1 MWPEAVIAS
10 VDPDFYP
17 IMPDHTRY
25 NRKPIP
31 RSILIFGAS
40 GTIGGPLARILQR
53 EAPHIRLRLASSR
66 EEGCEA
72 LRRDFP
78 GVEVVQADYYDL
90 PTLEVAVQGMEG
102 MFVNTSL
109 PKDEQTAMT
118 NLIAAVKQA
127 NCAVHIIRAGLG
139 MQPEAN
145 EHRLSPEMRAFVSG
159 DRIAK
164 RLLDESGLPVT
175 YFNFGASFT
184 ENLLTMKA
192 GLIRERKLIWHN
204 RKVPHMDKRDIALA
218 AARILLSDNHRH
230 IGQFHTLNNGQDLL
244 NYAQIAELMTQVWG
258 EKITYEGSKEAVINE
273 YIDSYGPIFPKL
285 WDFFEMEQD
294 NEEVWALNDFMERT
308 IGRKPISLREWL
320 MENRREM
327 LGLDAAPTPA
337 VAAAPVEAP
346 APVATA
352 AAPGDEVWDC
362 TIATPV
368 GKVPYELVVHR
379 ATDGTW
385 TGKMTDLK
393 SGADM
398 PVREGR
404 IDGNVLTWG
413 SELTKPFKMKLKIEV
428 QIQGNELSGHASAG
442 ILGKNAMVGTRRA

>member
-1 MWPEAVIAS
+1 MS
-10 VDPDFYP
+10 VP
-17 IMPDHTRY
+17 Y

-31 RSILIFGAS
+31 RSILIFGAT
-40 GTIGGPLARILQR
+40 GTIGGPLARFLQR

-66 EEGCEA
+66 EDGCAA

-102 MFVNTSL
+102 MFVNTTL
-109 PKDEQTAMT
+109 PKDEQSAMS
-118 NLIAAVKQA
+118 NLITAVKKA

-145 EHRLSPEMRAFVSG
+145 EHRVPEGMREFIGG

-204 RKVPHMDKRDIALA
+204 RKVPHMDKRDIAEVA
-218 AARILLSDNHRH
+218 GRILLSDNHRH
-230 IGQFHTLNNGQDLL
+230 IGQFHTLNNGQDLM
-244 NYAQIAELMTQVWG
+244 NYAQIADLMTQVWG
-258 EKITYEGSKEAVINE
+258 EKITFEGGKEAVINE
-273 YIDSYGPIFPKL
+273 YMASYGPIFPKL
-285 WDFFEMEQD
+285 WDFFEFEQD

-308 IGRKPISLREWL
+308 LGRKPISMREWL
-320 MENRREM
+320 RENRREL
-327 LGLDAAPTPA
+327 LGLDEATAATTPAEVVSQPPAPATAMAPTPT
-337 VAAAPVEAP
+337 P
-346 APVATA
+346 ATTA
-352 AAPGDEVWDC
+352 AAPDDEIWDC
-362 TIATPV
+362 IIATPV
-368 GKVPYELVVHR
+368 GKVPYELVVR
-379 ATDGTW
+379 RSGDGTW
-385 TGKMTDLK
+385 TGTMKDLK
-393 SGADM
+393 SGADL
-398 PVREGR
+398 PVR
-404 IDGNVLTWG
+404 DGKFHGSTLSWG

-428 QIQGNELSGHASAG
+428 QVQGNELAGHASAG
-442 ILGKNAMVGTRRA
+442 MMGKSAMQGTRRGA

>member
-1 MWPEAVIAS
+1 MS
-10 VDPDFYP
+10 VP
-17 IMPDHTRY
+17 Y

-40 GTIGGPLARILQR
+40 GTLGGPLARFLQR
-53 EAPHIRLRLASSR
+53 EAPQIRLRLASSR

-78 GVEVVQADYYDL
+78 GVDVVQADYYDL

-102 MFVNTSL
+102 LFVNTTL
-109 PKDEQTAMT
+109 PKDEQTAMS
-118 NLIAAVKQA
+118 NLIAAVKKA
-127 NCAVHIIRAGLG
+127 HCAVHIIRAGLG

-145 EHRLSPEMRAFVSG
+145 EHRVPEDMRDFIAG

-204 RKVPHMDKRDIALA
+204 RKVPHMDKRDIAEA
-218 AARILLSDNHRH
+218 AGRILLSDNHRH

-244 NYAQIAELMTQVWG
+244 NYAQIADLMTQVWG
-258 EKITYEGSKEAVINE
+258 EKITFEGSKEAVISE
-273 YIDSYGPIFPKL
+273 YMDSYGTIFPKL
-285 WDFFEMEQD
+285 WDFFQMEQD

-308 IGRKPISLREWL
+308 LGRKPISLREWL
-320 MENRREM
+320 RENKREL
-327 LGLDAAPTPA
+327 LGLDASQAATAPAATTAPTATAPVPGA
-337 VAAAPVEAP
+337 APAAA
-346 APVATA
+346 A
-352 AAPGDEVWDC
+352 ASSDEVWDC
-362 TIATPV
+362 VIATPI
-368 GKVPYELVVHR
+368 GKVPYELVVRR
-379 ATDGTW
+379 AGGGTW
-385 TGKMTDLK
+385 TGTMKDLK
-393 SGADM
+393 SGADL
-398 PVREGR
+398 PVR
-404 IDGNVLTWG
+404 DGKINGSTMTWG

-428 QIQGNELSGHASAG
+428 QVQGKELSGQASAG
-442 ILGKNAMVGTRRA
+442 MMGKSAMQGTLRGA

>member
-1 MWPEAVIAS
+1 MS
-10 VDPDFYP
+10 VP
-17 IMPDHTRY
+17 Y

-40 GTIGGPLARILQR
+40 GTLGGPLARFLQR
-53 EAPHIRLRLASSR
+53 EAPQVRLRLASSR

-78 GVEVVQADYYDL
+78 GVDVVQADYYDL

-102 MFVNTSL
+102 LFVNTTL
-109 PKDEQTAMT
+109 PKDEQTAMS
-118 NLIAAVKQA
+118 NLIAAVKKA

-145 EHRLSPEMRAFVSG
+145 EHRVPEDMRDFIAG

-204 RKVPHMDKRDIALA
+204 RKVPHMDKRDIAEA
-218 AARILLSDNHRH
+218 AGRILLSDNHRH

-244 NYAQIAELMTQVWG
+244 NYAQIADLMTQVWG
-258 EKITYEGSKEAVINE
+258 EKISFEGSKEAVISE
-273 YIDSYGPIFPKL
+273 YMDSYGPIFPKL
-285 WDFFEMEQD
+285 WDFFQMEQD

-308 IGRKPISLREWL
+308 LGRKPISLREWL
-320 MENRREM
+320 MENKREL
-327 LGLDAAPTPA
+327 LGLD
-337 VAAAPVEAP
+337 EAP
-346 APVATA
+346 AVVTESAACTAPAATA
-352 AAPGDEVWDC
+352 PVPQAVPAAAAASSDEVWDC
-362 TIATPV
+362 VIATPI
-368 GKVPYELVVHR
+368 GKVPYELVVRR
-379 ATDGTW
+379 AGGGTW
-385 TGKMTDLK
+385 TGTMKDLK
-393 SGADM
+393 SGADL
-398 PVREGR
+398 PVR
-404 IDGNVLTWG
+404 DGKINGSTMTWG
-413 SELTKPFKMKLKIEV
+413 SELSKPFKMKLKIEV
-428 QIQGNELSGHASAG
+428 QVQGKELSGQASAG
-442 ILGKNAMVGTRRA
+442 MMGKSAMQGTLRGA

>member
-1 MWPEAVIAS
+1 MS
-10 VDPDFYP
+10 VP
-17 IMPDHTRY
+17 Y

-40 GTIGGPLARILQR
+40 GTLGGPLARFLQR
-53 EAPHIRLRLASSR
+53 EAPQVRLRLASSR

-78 GVEVVQADYYDL
+78 GVDVVQADYYDL

-102 MFVNTSL
+102 LFVNTTL
-109 PKDEQTAMT
+109 PKDEQTAMS
-118 NLIAAVKQA
+118 NLIAAVKKA

-145 EHRLSPEMRAFVSG
+145 EHRVPEDMRDFIAG

-204 RKVPHMDKRDIALA
+204 RKVPHMDKRDIAEA
-218 AARILLSDNHRH
+218 AGRILLSDNHRH

-244 NYAQIAELMTQVWG
+244 NYAQIADLMTQVWG
-258 EKITYEGSKEAVINE
+258 EKITFEGSKEVVINE
-273 YIDSYGPIFPKL
+273 YMDSYGPIFPKL
-285 WDFFEMEQD
+285 WDFFQMEQD

-308 IGRKPISLREWL
+308 LGRKPISLREWL
-320 MENRREM
+320 MENKREL
-327 LGLDAAPTPA
+327 LGLDASQ
-337 VAAAPVEAP
+337 AA
-346 APVATA
+346 ATA
-352 AAPGDEVWDC
+352 AAASTAPATTAPVPQAAPAAAAASSDEVWDC
-362 TIATPV
+362 VIATPI
-368 GKVPYELVVHR
+368 GKVPYELVVRR
-379 ATDGTW
+379 AGGGTW
-385 TGKMTDLK
+385 TGTMKDLK
-393 SGADM
+393 SGADL
-398 PVREGR
+398 PVR
-404 IDGNVLTWG
+404 DGKINGSTMTWG
-413 SELTKPFKMKLKIEV
+413 SELSKPFKMKLKIEV
-428 QIQGNELSGHASAG
+428 QVQGKELSGQASAG
-442 ILGKNAMVGTRRA
+442 MMGKSAMQGTLRGA

>member
-1 MWPEAVIAS
+1 MS
-10 VDPDFYP
+10 VP
-17 IMPDHTRY
+17 Y

-40 GTIGGPLARILQR
+40 GTLGGPLARFLQR
-53 EAPHIRLRLASSR
+53 EAPQVRLRLASSR

-78 GVEVVQADYYDL
+78 GVDVVQADYYDL

-102 MFVNTSL
+102 LFVNTTL
-109 PKDEQTAMT
+109 PKDEQTAMS
-118 NLIAAVKQA
+118 NLITAVKKA

-145 EHRLSPEMRAFVSG
+145 EHRVPEDMRDFIAG

-204 RKVPHMDKRDIALA
+204 RKVPHMDKRDIAEA
-218 AARILLSDNHRH
+218 AGRILLSDNHRH

-244 NYAQIAELMTQVWG
+244 NYAQIADLMTQVWG
-258 EKITYEGSKEAVINE
+258 EKITFEGSKEVVINE
-273 YIDSYGPIFPKL
+273 YMDSYGPIFPKL
-285 WDFFEMEQD
+285 WDFFQMEQD

-308 IGRKPISLREWL
+308 LGRKPISLREWL
-320 MENRREM
+320 MENKREL
-327 LGLDAAPTPA
+327 LGLDASQ
-337 VAAAPVEAP
+337 AA
-346 APVATA
+346 ATA
-352 AAPGDEVWDC
+352 AAASTAPATTAPVPQAAPAAAAASSDEVWDC
-362 TIATPV
+362 VIATPI
-368 GKVPYELVVHR
+368 GKVPYELVVRR
-379 ATDGTW
+379 AGGGTW
-385 TGKMTDLK
+385 TGTMKDLK
-393 SGADM
+393 SGADL
-398 PVREGR
+398 PVR
-404 IDGNVLTWG
+404 DGKINGSTMTWG
-413 SELTKPFKMKLKIEV
+413 SELSKPFKMKLKIEV
-428 QIQGNELSGHASAG
+428 QVQGKELSGQASAG
-442 ILGKNAMVGTRRA
+442 MMGKSAMQGTLRGA

>member
-1 MWPEAVIAS
+1 MS
-10 VDPDFYP
+10 VP
-17 IMPDHTRY
+17 Y

-40 GTIGGPLARILQR
+40 GTLGGPLARFLQR
-53 EAPHIRLRLASSR
+53 EAPQVRLRLASSR
-66 EEGCEA
+66 DEGCEA

-78 GVEVVQADYYDL
+78 GVDVVQADYYDL

-102 MFVNTSL
+102 LFVNTTL
-109 PKDEQTAMT
+109 PKDEQTAMS
-118 NLIAAVKQA
+118 NLIAAVKKA

-145 EHRLSPEMRAFVSG
+145 EHRVPEDMREFISG

-204 RKVPHMDKRDIALA
+204 RKVPHMDKRDIAEA

-244 NYAQIAELMTQVWG
+244 NYAQIADLMTQVWG
-258 EKITYEGSKEAVINE
+258 EKISFEGSKEAVINE
-273 YIDSYGPIFPKL
+273 YMDAYGPIFPKL
-285 WDFFEMEQD
+285 WDFFQMEQD

-308 IGRKPISLREWL
+308 LGRKPIRLREWL
-320 MENRREM
+320 MENKREL
-327 LGLDAAPTPA
+327 LGLDASQAATAPAATTAPTATAPLP
-337 VAAAPVEAP
+337 VAAP
-346 APVATA
+346 AAIA
-352 AAPGDEVWDC
+352 ASGDEVWDC
-362 TIATPV
+362 IIATPI
-368 GKVPYELVVHR
+368 GKVPYELVVR
-379 ATDGTW
+379 REGDGTW
-385 TGKMTDLK
+385 TGTMKDLK
-393 SGADM
+393 SGADL
-398 PVREGR
+398 PVRDGR
-404 IDGNVLTWG
+404 ISGSTMSWG
-413 SELTKPFKMKLKIEV
+413 SELSKPFKMKLKIEV
-428 QIQGNELSGHASAG
+428 QVQGKELSGQASAG
-442 ILGKNAMVGTRRA
+442 MMGKSAMQSTLRGA

>member
-1 MWPEAVIAS
+1 MS
-10 VDPDFYP
+10 VP
-17 IMPDHTRY
+17 Y

-40 GTIGGPLARILQR
+40 GTLGGPLARFLQR
-53 EAPHIRLRLASSR
+53 EAPQIRLRLASSR

-78 GVEVVQADYYDL
+78 GVDVVQADYYDL

-102 MFVNTSL
+102 LFVNTTL
-109 PKDEQTAMT
+109 PKDEQTAMS
-118 NLIAAVKQA
+118 NLIAAVKKA

-145 EHRLSPEMRAFVSG
+145 EHRVPEDMRDFIAG

-204 RKVPHMDKRDIALA
+204 RKVPHMDKRDIAEA
-218 AARILLSDNHRH
+218 AGRILLSDNHRH

-244 NYAQIAELMTQVWG
+244 NYAQIADLMTQVWG
-258 EKITYEGSKEAVINE
+258 EKITFEGSKEAVISE
-273 YIDSYGPIFPKL
+273 YMDSYGPIFPKL
-285 WDFFEMEQD
+285 WDFFQMEQD

-308 IGRKPISLREWL
+308 LGRKPISLREWL
-320 MENRREM
+320 RENKREL
-327 LGLDAAPTPA
+327 LGLDASQ
-337 VAAAPVEAP
+337 EA
-346 APVATA
+346 ATA
-352 AAPGDEVWDC
+352 AAASTAPAATAPVPQAVPAAAAASGDEVWDC
-362 TIATPV
+362 IIATPI
-368 GKVPYELVVHR
+368 GKVPYELVVRR
-379 ATDGTW
+379 AGDGTW
-385 TGKMTDLK
+385 TGTMKDLK
-393 SGADM
+393 SGADL
-398 PVREGR
+398 PVRDGR
-404 IDGNVLTWG
+404 INGSTMTWG
-413 SELTKPFKMKLKIEV
+413 SELSKPFKMKLKIEV
-428 QIQGNELSGHASAG
+428 QVQGRELSGQASAG
-442 ILGKNAMVGTRRA
+442 MMGKSAIQGTLRGA

>member
-1 MWPEAVIAS
+1 MS
-10 VDPDFYP
+10 VP
-17 IMPDHTRY
+17 Y

-40 GTIGGPLARILQR
+40 GTLGGPLARFLQR
-53 EAPHIRLRLASSR
+53 EAPQIRLRLASSR

-78 GVEVVQADYYDL
+78 GVDVVQADYYDL

-102 MFVNTSL
+102 LFVNTTL
-109 PKDEQTAMT
+109 PKDEQTAMS
-118 NLIAAVKQA
+118 NLIAAVKKA

-145 EHRLSPEMRAFVSG
+145 EHRVPEDMRDFIAG

-204 RKVPHMDKRDIALA
+204 RKVPHMDKRDIAEA

-244 NYAQIAELMTQVWG
+244 NYAQIADLMTQVWG
-258 EKITYEGSKEAVINE
+258 EKITFEGSKEVVINE
-273 YIDSYGPIFPKL
+273 YMDSYGPIFPKL
-285 WDFFEMEQD
+285 WDFFQMEQD

-308 IGRKPISLREWL
+308 LGRKPISLREWL
-320 MENRREM
+320 MENKREL
-327 LGLDAAPTPA
+327 LGLDAGRVSTVPA
-337 VAAAPVEAP
+337 T
-346 APVATA
+346 TA
-352 AAPGDEVWDC
+352 AAPATAPVPLVAPAAVAASSDEVWDC
-362 TIATPV
+362 VIATPI
-368 GKVPYELVVHR
+368 GKVPYELVVRR
-379 ATDGTW
+379 AGGGTW
-385 TGKMTDLK
+385 TGTMKDLK
-393 SGADM
+393 SGADL
-398 PVREGR
+398 PVR
-404 IDGNVLTWG
+404 DGKINGSTMTWG
-413 SELTKPFKMKLKIEV
+413 SELSKPFKMKLKIEV
-428 QIQGNELSGHASAG
+428 QVQGKELSGQASAG
-442 ILGKNAMVGTRRA
+442 MMGKSAMQGTLRGA

>member
-1 MWPEAVIAS
+1 MS
-10 VDPDFYP
+10 VP
-17 IMPDHTRY
+17 Y

-40 GTIGGPLARILQR
+40 GTLGGPLARFLQR
-53 EAPHIRLRLASSR
+53 ESPQIRLRLASSR

-78 GVEVVQADYYDL
+78 GADVVQADYYDL

-102 MFVNTSL
+102 LFVNTTL
-109 PKDEQTAMT
+109 PKDEQTAMS
-118 NLIAAVKQA
+118 NLIAAVKKA

-145 EHRLSPEMRAFVSG
+145 EHRVPEDMRDFIAG

-192 GLIRERKLIWHN
+192 GLVRERKLIWHN
-204 RKVPHMDKRDIALA
+204 RKVPHMDKRDIAEA

-244 NYAQIAELMTQVWG
+244 NYAQIADLMTQVWG

-285 WDFFEMEQD
+285 WDFFQLEQD

-308 IGRKPISLREWL
+308 LGRKPISLREWL
-320 MENRREM
+320 RENKHEL
-327 LGLDAAPTPA
+327 LGLNAGQAASAPVTT
-337 VAAAPVEAP
+337 AAASTPAP
-346 APVATA
+346 APMATPA
-352 AAPGDEVWDC
+352 AAAASSDEVWDC
-362 TIATPV
+362 IIATPI
-368 GKVPYELVVHR
+368 GKVPYELVVRR
-379 ATDGTW
+379 AGDGTW
-385 TGKMTDLK
+385 TGTMKDLK
-393 SGADM
+393 SGADL
-398 PVREGR
+398 PVR
-404 IDGNVLTWG
+404 DGKINGSTMTWG

-428 QIQGNELSGHASAG
+428 QVQGKELSGQASAG
-442 ILGKNAMVGTRRA
+442 MMGKSAMQGTLRGG

>member
-1 MWPEAVIAS
+1 MS
-10 VDPDFYP
+10 VP
-17 IMPDHTRY
+17 Y

-40 GTIGGPLARILQR
+40 GTLGGPLARFLQR
-53 EAPHIRLRLASSR
+53 EAPHVRLRLASSR

-78 GVEVVQADYYDL
+78 GVDVVQADYYDL

-102 MFVNTSL
+102 LFVNTTL
-109 PKDEQTAMT
+109 PKDEQTAMS
-118 NLIAAVKQA
+118 NLIAAVKKA

-145 EHRLSPEMRAFVSG
+145 EHRVPEDMRDFIAG

-204 RKVPHMDKRDIALA
+204 RKVPHMDKRDIAEA
-218 AARILLSDNHRH
+218 AGRILLSDNHRH

-244 NYAQIAELMTQVWG
+244 NYAQIADLMTQVWG
-258 EKITYEGSKEAVINE
+258 EKITFEGSKEVVISE
-273 YIDSYGPIFPKL
+273 YMDSYGPIFPKL
-285 WDFFEMEQD
+285 WDFFQMEQD

-308 IGRKPISLREWL
+308 LGRKPISLREWL
-320 MENRREM
+320 MENKREL
-327 LGLDAAPTPA
+327 LGLD
-337 VAAAPVEAP
+337 EAP
-346 APVATA
+346 AVVTESAACTAPAATA
-352 AAPGDEVWDC
+352 PVPQAVPAAAAASSDEVWDC
-362 TIATPV
+362 VIATPI
-368 GKVPYELVVHR
+368 GKVPYELVVRR
-379 ATDGTW
+379 AGGGTW
-385 TGKMTDLK
+385 TGTMKDLK
-393 SGADM
+393 SGADL
-398 PVREGR
+398 PVR
-404 IDGNVLTWG
+404 DGKINGSTMTWG
-413 SELTKPFKMKLKIEV
+413 SELSKPFKMKLKIEV
-428 QIQGNELSGHASAG
+428 QVQGKELSGQASAG
-442 ILGKNAMVGTRRA
+442 MMGKSAMQGTLRGA

>member
-1 MWPEAVIAS
+1 MS
-10 VDPDFYP
+10 VP
-17 IMPDHTRY
+17 Y

-40 GTIGGPLARILQR
+40 GTLGGPLARFLQR
-53 EAPHIRLRLASSR
+53 EAPQIRLRLASSR
-66 EEGCEA
+66 EEGCET

-78 GVEVVQADYYDL
+78 GVDVVQADYYDL

-102 MFVNTSL
+102 LFVNTTL
-109 PKDEQTAMT
+109 PKDEQTAMS
-118 NLIAAVKQA
+118 NLIAAVKKA

-145 EHRLSPEMRAFVSG
+145 EHRVPEDMREFISG

-204 RKVPHMDKRDIALA
+204 RKVPHMDKRDIAEA

-244 NYAQIAELMTQVWG
+244 NYAQIADLMTQVWG

-273 YIDSYGPIFPKL
+273 YMDAYGPIFPKL
-285 WDFFEMEQD
+285 WDFFQMEQD

-320 MENRREM
+320 RENKREL
-327 LGLDAAPTPA
+327 LGLDASQAATAPAATTAPTATAPLP
-337 VAAAPVEAP
+337 VAASAP
-346 APVATA
+346 AA
-352 AAPGDEVWDC
+352 ASGDEVWDC
-362 TIATPV
+362 IIATPI
-368 GKVPYELVVHR
+368 GKVPYELVVRR
-379 ATDGTW
+379 AGDGTW
-385 TGKMTDLK
+385 TGTMKDLK
-393 SGADM
+393 SGADL
-398 PVREGR
+398 PVRDGR
-404 IDGNVLTWG
+404 ISGSTMSWG
-413 SELTKPFKMKLKIEV
+413 SELSKPFKMKLKVEV
-428 QIQGNELSGHASAG
+428 QVKGKELSGQASAG
-442 ILGKNAMVGTRRA
+442 MMGKSAMQGTLRGA

>member
-1 MWPEAVIAS
+1 MS
-10 VDPDFYP
+10 VP
-17 IMPDHTRY
+17 Y

-40 GTIGGPLARILQR
+40 GTLGGPLARFLQR
-53 EAPHIRLRLASSR
+53 EAPHVRLRLASSR

-78 GVEVVQADYYDL
+78 GVDVVQADYYDL

-102 MFVNTSL
+102 LFVNTTL
-109 PKDEQTAMT
+109 PKDEQTAMS
-118 NLIAAVKQA
+118 NLIAAVKKA
-127 NCAVHIIRAGLG
+127 NCAIHIIRAGLG

-145 EHRLSPEMRAFVSG
+145 EHRVPEDMRDFISG

-204 RKVPHMDKRDIALA
+204 RKVPHMDKRDIAEA
-218 AARILLSDNHRH
+218 AGRILLSDNHRH

-258 EKITYEGSKEAVINE
+258 EKISFEGSKEAVISE
-273 YIDSYGPIFPKL
+273 YIDAYGPIFPKL
-285 WDFFEMEQD
+285 WDFFQLEQD

-308 IGRKPISLREWL
+308 LGRKPISLREWL
-320 MENRREM
+320 MENKREL
-327 LGLDAAPTPA
+327 LGLDKAPAAVTESAASTAPAATAPVPLAAPA
-337 VAAAPVEAP
+337 SAAAS
-346 APVATA
+346 
-352 AAPGDEVWDC
+352 GDEIWDC
-362 TIATPV
+362 VIATPI
-368 GKVPYELVVHR
+368 GKVPYELVVRR
-379 ATDGTW
+379 AGDGTW
-385 TGKMTDLK
+385 TGSMKDLK
-393 SGADM
+393 SGADL
-398 PVREGR
+398 PVR
-404 IDGNVLTWG
+404 DGKIHGSTMTWG

-428 QIQGNELSGHASAG
+428 QVQGKELSGQASAG
-442 ILGKNAMVGTRRA
+442 MMGKSTMQGMLRGA

>member
-1 MWPEAVIAS
+1 MS
-10 VDPDFYP
+10 VP
-17 IMPDHTRY
+17 Y

-40 GTIGGPLARILQR
+40 GTLGGPLARFLQR
-53 EAPHIRLRLASSR
+53 EAPQIRLRLASSR

-78 GVEVVQADYYDL
+78 GVDVVQADYYDL

-102 MFVNTSL
+102 LFVNTTL
-109 PKDEQTAMT
+109 PKDEQTAMS
-118 NLIAAVKQA
+118 NLIAAVKKA

-145 EHRLSPEMRAFVSG
+145 EHRVPEDMRDFIAG

-204 RKVPHMDKRDIALA
+204 RKVPHMDKRDIAEA
-218 AARILLSDNHRH
+218 AGRILLSDNHRH

-244 NYAQIAELMTQVWG
+244 NYAQIADLMTQVWG
-258 EKITYEGSKEAVINE
+258 EKISFEGSKEVVINE
-273 YIDSYGPIFPKL
+273 YMDSYGPIFPKL
-285 WDFFEMEQD
+285 WDFFQMEQD

-308 IGRKPISLREWL
+308 LGRKPISLREWL
-320 MENRREM
+320 RENKREL
-327 LGLDAAPTPA
+327 LGLDASQAATAPAATTAPTA
-337 VAAAPVEAP
+337 TAPVP
-346 APVATA
+346 GA
-352 AAPGDEVWDC
+352 ASAADAASSDEVWDC
-362 TIATPV
+362 VIATPI
-368 GKVPYELVVHR
+368 GKVPYELVVRR
-379 ATDGTW
+379 AGGGTW
-385 TGKMTDLK
+385 TGTMKDLK
-393 SGADM
+393 SGADL
-398 PVREGR
+398 PVR
-404 IDGNVLTWG
+404 DGKINGSTMTWG

-428 QIQGNELSGHASAG
+428 QVQGKELSGQASAG
-442 ILGKNAMVGTRRA
+442 MMGKSAMQGTLRGA

>member
-1 MWPEAVIAS
+1 MS
-10 VDPDFYP
+10 VP
-17 IMPDHTRY
+17 Y

-40 GTIGGPLARILQR
+40 GTLGGPLARFLQR
-53 EAPHIRLRLASSR
+53 EAPQIRLRLASSR

-78 GVEVVQADYYDL
+78 GVDVVQADYYDL

-102 MFVNTSL
+102 LFVNTTL
-109 PKDEQTAMT
+109 PKDEQTAMS
-118 NLIAAVKQA
+118 NLIAAVKKA
-127 NCAVHIIRAGLG
+127 HCAVHIIRAGLG

-145 EHRLSPEMRAFVSG
+145 EHRVPEDMRDFIAG

-204 RKVPHMDKRDIALA
+204 RKVPHMDKRDIAEA

-244 NYAQIAELMTQVWG
+244 NYAQIADLMTQVWG
-258 EKITYEGSKEAVINE
+258 EKITFEGSKEAVISE
-273 YIDSYGPIFPKL
+273 YMDSYGTIFPKL
-285 WDFFEMEQD
+285 WDFFQMEQD

-308 IGRKPISLREWL
+308 LGRKPISLREWL
-320 MENRREM
+320 RENKREL
-327 LGLDAAPTPA
+327 LGLDASQAATAPAATTAPTATAPVPGA
-337 VAAAPVEAP
+337 APAAA
-346 APVATA
+346 A
-352 AAPGDEVWDC
+352 ASSDEVWDC
-362 TIATPV
+362 VIATPI
-368 GKVPYELVVHR
+368 GKVPYELVVRR
-379 ATDGTW
+379 AGGGTW
-385 TGKMTDLK
+385 TGTMKDLK
-393 SGADM
+393 SGADL
-398 PVREGR
+398 PVR
-404 IDGNVLTWG
+404 DGKINGSTMTWG

-428 QIQGNELSGHASAG
+428 QVQGKELSGQASAG
-442 ILGKNAMVGTRRA
+442 MMGKSAMQGTLRGA

>member
-1 MWPEAVIAS
+1 MS
-10 VDPDFYP
+10 VP
-17 IMPDHTRY
+17 Y

-53 EAPHIRLRLASSR
+53 EAPQVRLRLASSR

-78 GVEVVQADYYDL
+78 GVDVVQADYYDL

-102 MFVNTSL
+102 MFVNTTL
-109 PKDEQTAMT
+109 PKDEQTAMS
-118 NLIAAVKQA
+118 NLIAAVKKA
-127 NCAVHIIRAGLG
+127 DCVVHIIRAGLG

-145 EHRLSPEMRAFVSG
+145 EHRVPEDMREFIAG

-204 RKVPHMDKRDIALA
+204 RKVPHMDKRDIASA

-244 NYAQIAELMTQVWG
+244 NYAQIADLMTDTWG
-258 EKITYEGSKEAVINE
+258 VKITFEGSKDAVIKE
-273 YIDSYGPIFPKL
+273 YIDAYGPIFPKL
-285 WDFFEMEQD
+285 WDFFQFEQD

-320 MENRREM
+320 MENKREL
-327 LGLDAAPTPA
+327 LGLDANPTEAAPATATTAAAAAEASIQEPAPAVA
-337 VAAAPVEAP
+337 VAAA
-346 APVATA
+346 A
-352 AAPGDEVWDC
+352 AAGDDIWDC
-362 TIATPV
+362 VIATPV
-368 GKVPYELVVHR
+368 GKVPYELVVR
-379 ATDGTW
+379 RSGDGTW
-385 TGKMTDLK
+385 TGRMKDLK
-393 SGADM
+393 SGADL
-398 PVREGR
+398 PVRDGR
-404 IDGNVLTWG
+404 IDGSTMSWG

-428 QIQGNELSGHASAG
+428 QVRGSELAGQASAG
-442 ILGKNAMVGTRRA
+442 MLGKSAIQGRLRGA